1 LIKFALEHF
10 GILESAMNDLVA
22 GYRFDDLLE
31 ARIVSSRS
39 DLHRKQ
45 RVHGFPLPIKI
56 SERSAWWPATEVHAW
71 LRSRAA
77 LREKPTKAR

>member
-1 LIKFALEHF
+1 
-10 GILESAMNDLVA
+10 MNDLVA
-22 GYRFDDLLE
+22 GYRFSDLVE
-31 ARIVSSRS
+31 RRIVSSRS

-56 SERSAWWPATEVHAW
+56 SDRAAWWPASEVHAW

-77 LREKPTKAR
+77 LRRSPMSAKGK